1 MFGKHEAGHKDL
13 PVTVAPVP
21 AVVETSVETSTADAI
36 SPEKKAELE
45 VNLEKALP
53 ELDKTLRDLEEAN
66 RPNPDL
72 NGMVFGGTGIED
84 VAKSPTLSAPI
95 TRRDG

>member
-1 MFGKHEAGHKDL
+1 VKTNCPLFGQQISLAKLTEHEASHRSLTTKLEEL
-13 PVTVAPVP
+13 PPG
-21 AVVETSVETSTADAI
+21 VVETLRVAM
-36 SPEKKAELE
+36 
-45 VNLEKALP
+45 EKARP
-53 ELDKTLRDLEEAN
+53 EPDKTLRDLEEAN